1 MDLNAYLNDK
11 KKKVDEALDRF
22 LMEDRGFPESLNK
35 SMHYSVAAGGKRLRP
50 VLVIAAA
57 EACGGTM
64 DAVMPLAAALEMI
77 HTFSLIHDD
86 LPAMDNDDLRR
97 GMPTNHKVFGEAMA
111 ILAGDALLA
120 EAFVCLIRASKTSTV
135 KAETILEVI
144 KDVAVATGPCGMV
157 GGQVLDLDAEGKKVS
172 LEELETIHRH
182 KTGQLLTVSVTA
194 GAKLAGA
201 MPAQVESL
209 KKYGELIGLAFQIA
223 DDILDIEGDEKEI
236 GKPVGSDQVN
246 DKATFPAII
255 GMEESKRRAARLVE
269 ESIDALKGFGSN
281 ADPLREIARYII
293 ERRS

>member
-135 KAETILEVI
+135 NAETILEVI

-172 LEELETIHRH
+172 LDELETIHRH

-201 MPAQVESL
+201 TPAQVESL

-269 ESIDALKGFGSN
+269 ESIDALKGFGPN